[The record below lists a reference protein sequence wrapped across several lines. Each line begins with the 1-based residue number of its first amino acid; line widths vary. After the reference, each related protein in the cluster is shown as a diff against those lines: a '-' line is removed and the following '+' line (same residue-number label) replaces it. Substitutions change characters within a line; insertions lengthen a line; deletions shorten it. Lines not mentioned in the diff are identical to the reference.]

1 MKTKIKLTYFREDP
15 KRLSS
20 ELNSTSFWYGTFSGA
35 FLGGV
40 FTLLPVRIL
49 EHYLETGKT
58 KGLVPLGVGGGC
70 VLVFL
75 MLFLWGS
82 AISIARRERLCVYRD
97 LLNDQGVDYDSAA
110 EQEFKIR
117 LLAIL
122 VGLVVGGLITT
133 LTLFSI

>member
-1 MKTKIKLTYFREDP
+1 M
-15 KRLSS
+15 
-20 ELNSTSFWYGTFSGA
+20 
-35 FLGGV
+35 
-40 FTLLPVRIL
+40 
-49 EHYLETGKT
+49 
-58 KGLVPLGVGGGC
+58 
-70 VLVFL
+70 LVFL